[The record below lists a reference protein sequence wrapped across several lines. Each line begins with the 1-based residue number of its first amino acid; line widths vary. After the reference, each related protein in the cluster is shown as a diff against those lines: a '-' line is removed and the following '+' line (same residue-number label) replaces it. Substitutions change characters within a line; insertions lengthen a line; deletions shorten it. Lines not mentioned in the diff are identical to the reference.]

1 MIIYISCTSI
11 NIFNRL
17 DGCSVF
23 VKPFKSQPCE
33 VLAGEQVPQYHAF
46 PNLPSPLSYSES
58 VPFLEGFKCSLGG
71 YSDLIPRLVATLL
84 FFLGLT
90 RCFRMVGCRNRSHGP
105 MALSLC
111 SFLMIVMLPLGFVV
125 LVVMGMIP
133 VSYIFKYHASLRALH
148 TATVE

>member
-11 NIFNRL
+11 IIFNRL

-33 VLAGEQVPQYHAF
+33 VLAGKQVPQYHAF
-46 PNLPSPLSYSES
+46 PNLPSPLSYSEP

-71 YSDLIPRLVATLL
+71 CSDLTPELVATL

-90 RCFRMVGCRNRSHGP
+90 RCFPMVGWRNRSRGP
-105 MALSLC
+105 LA
-111 SFLMIVMLPLGFVV
+111 SFRVFVIMIVMLL
-125 LVVMGMIP
+125 
-133 VSYIFKYHASLRALH
+133 
-148 TATVE
+148 